1 MKISFL
7 SFCPFRMCGHRDLGV
22 KFDSRPF
29 GFPFDRNIGFKLEN
43 SLK

>member
-7 SFCPFRMCGHRDLGV
+7 SFCPCRMCGHRDEGV
-22 KFDSRPF
+22 KYDDKAF
-29 GFPFDRNIGFKLEN
+29 GFPFDRNIGFKLDN